1 MSDIGAL
8 DFSLSDRRLA
18 EAGAAALLEPG
29 VAQRA
34 RIVARLY
41 GHGRTSGQALADS
54 LLVSRAAIH
63 KHVEHLRRAGFSI
76 SSQPGAGYVLDPPT
90 DLLIPEAFLPWHL
103 AVPGGPG
110 ETRRHTIGC
119 ERAKQMPPDL
129 CRPGLPYHYLPTVG
143 STNDVLKELAQTG
156 APSGTTAVTD
166 YQAAGRGR
174 LGREWISRKA
184 LDLTFS
190 LLLRPHAEPRL
201 LRLVVLA
208 AGTAVAETLAALPG
222 LAGEVGL
229 KWPND
234 VLVRG
239 RKVCGLLSEASL
251 DMDEIHWTVVG
262 VGLNVN
268 GRLDDAIPAR
278 EGAPPPVT
286 LAEVSG
292 SSVPR
297 SPLLSRLL
305 LQLEERI
312 GQTLEGGQ
320 AQIIAAFREYDVLS
334 GRRVLVKQGTSS
346 EAEAIDGVVEGIG
359 DEGELLLMTP
369 RGRVSLPFGEATV
382 LPEIGKPLGG

>member
-1 MSDIGAL
+1 
-8 DFSLSDRRLA
+8 
-18 EAGAAALLEPG
+18 
-29 VAQRA
+29 
-34 RIVARLY
+34 
-41 GHGRTSGQALADS
+41 
-54 LLVSRAAIH
+54 
-63 KHVEHLRRAGFSI
+63 
-76 SSQPGAGYVLDPPT
+76 
-90 DLLIPEAFLPWHL
+90 
-103 AVPGGPG
+103 
-110 ETRRHTIGC
+110 
-119 ERAKQMPPDL
+119 
-129 CRPGLPYHYLPTVG
+129 
-143 STNDVLKELAQTG
+143 
-156 APSGTTAVTD
+156 VTD

-268 GRLDDAIPAR
+268 GRLDDAVAVR

-292 SSVPR
+292 SSIPR

-305 LQLEERI
+305 LRLEERI

-359 DEGELLLMTP
+359 GDGELLLMTP

-382 LPEIGKPLGG
+382 LPQIGKPLGA